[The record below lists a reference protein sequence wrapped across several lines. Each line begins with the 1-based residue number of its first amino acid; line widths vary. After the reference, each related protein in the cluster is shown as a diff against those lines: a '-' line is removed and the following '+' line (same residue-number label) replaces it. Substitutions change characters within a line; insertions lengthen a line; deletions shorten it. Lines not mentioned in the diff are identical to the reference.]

1 MRDKADKEFVV
12 RLATMDDAEAF
23 TALVVDAN
31 GTLERH
37 PESVDASR
45 ATIAVTRR
53 SLAGEAT
60 DAERSY
66 LLLLE
71 EVASGEVVGCIALT
85 CNIGLDQPFYDYRLG
100 KMVHSSRRLKS
111 YRCLDVLYLCN
122 DLTGCSEIHSLYVR
136 RDARRMGAA
145 AQLVRA
151 AQLFVASR
159 PAEFAPRIIGELRGV
174 QDGQGT
180 SPFWQAVG
188 RHFFKV
194 DQRGAE
200 RLVAKGHKAFIA
212 ELMPKYPVYLSLL
225 PEAAQCVVGG
235 VHESGHALAALLE
248 NDGFHFENH
257 VDIFD
262 AGRVMEAHTT
272 KLNGVANSLRLTAA
286 EASLGS
292 GAGQWWIAAGE
303 GADFRATLASGMREA
318 HRLLLPA
325 GILQRVRAAGGT
337 VLRALCAG

>member
-1 MRDKADKEFVV
+1 MCDKEFVV
-12 RLATMDDAEAF
+12 RVATMDDAEAF
-23 TALVVDAN
+23 TALVLDAD

-37 PESVDASR
+37 AESVEASR
-45 ATIAVTRR
+45 TTIAVTRR
-53 SLAGEAT
+53 SLAGEAS
-60 DAERSY
+60 DAERGY

-71 EVASGEVVGCIALT
+71 DVASGEVAGCIALA

-100 KMVHSSRRLKS
+100 KIVHSSRRLKS

-122 DLTGCSEIHSLYVR
+122 DLTGCSEVHSLYVR
-136 RDARRMGAA
+136 SDARRMGAA

-151 AQLFVASR
+151 AQLFIASR

-180 SPFWQAVG
+180 SPFWEAVG

-235 VHESGHALAALLE
+235 VHESAAALAALLE
-248 NDGFHFENH
+248 DDGFHFENH

-262 AGRVMEAHTT
+262 AGRVMEAHTARL
-272 KLNGVANSLRLTAA
+272 KGVADSVLLTAA
-286 EASLGS
+286 DAPPGCD
-292 GAGQWWIAAGE
+292 ATRWWIASGD
-303 GADFRATLASGMREA
+303 GADFRATIAAGTQQGD
-318 HRLLLPA
+318 RLLVA
-325 GILQRVRAAGGT
+325 GDTLRRIGLTAGTAVRA
-337 VLRALCAG
+337 LRSD